1 MSGGRW
7 DYGRNLEDNAE
18 ALRRLTAMNEV
29 MQAIEHEVDW
39 GVCDDTCSAC
49 AKLRIISA
57 LEQFFDDRSSDP
69 VAAIAI
75 ARDHLQNRCPK
86 CVKQYCL
93 VCGYSYTSAGS
104 CSNSKCASRDRNLS
118 HRYLNRDVSA
128 MESGATVASRKEEDN
143 NVEGT

>member
-104 CSNSKCASRDRNLS
+104 CSNSKCASKRQKS
-118 HRYLNRDVSA
+118 IPPVP
-128 MESGATVASRKEEDN
+128 ESRCLCDGVGCNSCEPQGR
-143 NVEGT
+143 G